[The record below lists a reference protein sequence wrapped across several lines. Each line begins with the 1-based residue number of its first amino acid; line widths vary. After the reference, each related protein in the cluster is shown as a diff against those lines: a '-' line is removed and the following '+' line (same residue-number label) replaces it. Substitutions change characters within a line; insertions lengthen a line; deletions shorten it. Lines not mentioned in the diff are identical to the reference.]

1 MLFFWCES
9 RNLIPAKMQ
18 TTCQFSFL
26 TEMFKLTHCFKWL
39 IWLGLHV
46 TLHSVQPTV
55 LAAEDLVRDTAA
67 RDHLTAL
74 ARVWVE
80 RQLSVTPEQVE
91 IPPLDARLR
100 VPMCANALRFEFPF
114 ATRDALRASCDNPSW
129 QAFLRVVVQPPRIGI
144 VAADALPAGHM
155 LTTTDLTTGVI
166 PRGLD
171 GYFGDRGILIGKTL
185 RRAISAGTAVLA
197 ADVEDLRP
205 VFRVAQPASLGDTL
219 LATHIRTERI
229 SGNAVPRGAVAGD
242 QSIEGARALT
252 NLQIGRILL
261 TSDISLSRRYIVA
274 KQNITAGQAADS
286 VLLEPVVRTAIEGD
300 DNSMREAAGLENL
313 EFSRN
318 ISKGEILKKSDL
330 RPALLIRRGQQV
342 LVTVSAVSG
351 LELTFL
357 AEALHDARLNEQIGL
372 KNLES
377 GRIIQGMTTGKG
389 AAKAL

>member
-1 MLFFWCES
+1 
-9 RNLIPAKMQ
+9 
-18 TTCQFSFL
+18 
-26 TEMFKLTHCFKWL
+26 
-39 IWLGLHV
+39 
-46 TLHSVQPTV
+46 
-55 LAAEDLVRDTAA
+55 
-67 RDHLTAL
+67 
-74 ARVWVE
+74 
-80 RQLSVTPEQVE
+80 
-91 IPPLDARLR
+91 
-100 VPMCANALRFEFPF
+100 
-114 ATRDALRASCDNPSW
+114 
-129 QAFLRVVVQPPRIGI
+129 
-144 VAADALPAGHM
+144 
-155 LTTTDLTTGVI
+155 
-166 PRGLD
+166 
-171 GYFGDRGILIGKTL
+171 
-185 RRAISAGTAVLA
+185 
-197 ADVEDLRP
+197 
-205 VFRVAQPASLGDTL
+205 
-219 LATHIRTERI
+219 
-229 SGNAVPRGAVAGD
+229 
-242 QSIEGARALT
+242 LT